1 MNLDRLEVFL
11 RIVETGSMGAA
22 SRVLHLTQPA
32 LSHSLKLLEEELQ
45 TALFERRGRGL
56 VLTAAG
62 RALEPRARALLESAQ
77 SIAREVGRT
86 AAQQYHDLRIGTID
100 SVATFLVPRVLPRV
114 QRAFPE
120 LAIKLTTART
130 LELLRR
136 VATSELDA
144 AIVAWSGVPD
154 VARAERLGPYTLR
167 FWGSKR
173 GFPAL
178 ARATTEAAVREFP
191 IVEIEALPGQGSM
204 IRKDAASFAIANSLA
219 SVKALVLAG
228 FGVGALLD
236 FMLAPAERRTLVH
249 ARVPHDPDCALYLV
263 SAPTRTGA
271 TERRLDLELAAAL
284 RAALPVLKPRPAR
297 PSRSA
302 ARAARPG

>member
-32 LSHSLKLLEEELQ
+32 LSHSLKLLEEELG
-45 TALFERRGRGL
+45 TPLFERQGRGL

-62 RALEPRARALLESAQ
+62 RALEPRARALLEAAQ
-77 SIAREVGRT
+77 AIARDVGRT
-86 AAQQYHDLRIGTID
+86 AAQRYHDLRVGTVD
-100 SVATFLVPRVLPRV
+100 SVATFLVPHVLGRVR
-114 QRAFPE
+114 RGFPE

-136 VATSELDA
+136 VTTSELDC
-144 AIVAWSGVPD
+144 AIVAWSGIPES
-154 VARAERLGPYTLR
+154 ARAERLGPYTLR
-167 FWGSKR
+167 FWGRKDR
-173 GFPAL
+173 FGAL
-178 ARATTEAAVREFP
+178 ARATTEEAVREFP

-204 IRKDAASFAIANSLA
+204 IRKDAPSFAISGSLA

-228 FGVGALLD
+228 FGVGAMLD
-236 FMLAPAERRTLVH
+236 FMLAPAERSKLVH

-271 TERRLDLELAAAL
+271 TERKLDAAL
-284 RAALPVLKPRPAR
+284 ADGLRAVL
-297 PSRSA
+297 
-302 ARAARPG
+302 